1 MDDTSLGQRIKQERQ
16 KRKISLREFA
26 RKLGISAAYLV
37 DIEKNR
43 RLPNEETLQ
52 KIADLLDVP
61 VSTFDEFSP
70 DVPKPVKEWINGNP
84 ILSRILSLIKKAPS
98 PEKTLDDLEKSL
110 SPYTKTKRFIS
121 IYESELQVI
130 ALESSSWTL
139 ETGGD
144 LFGIW
149 GEIPLVYLATKSG
162 PKAIRNQAHFRL
174 DVDYLIKLSN
184 ELSNDWGLRYFGD
197 WHSHHRLGLETP
209 SSGNQ
214 ARIGRIASKNNF
226 SEMAEFIIT
235 FSSSYEKD
243 RKIQIHPYVY
253 TELHSRNFSETA
265 LIILKGLSPVREA
278 LIASESLPEQ
288 QLISFSS
295 FPIEHVIVPKEPLGR
310 VPGTEGLPI
319 EQIST
324 KVIEKAVR
332 QIEDEVGKK
341 IELHTTSFGYI
352 IVIPVENNKNIAFA
366 VDKKWPHMVLQV
378 NWIDRISGETEEIPT
393 DIKSASL
400 INLKEVK
407 NIFSQAAELGE
418 KIRS

>member
-1 MDDTSLGQRIKQERQ
+1 MNQNTLGEKIQHERKQ
-16 KRKISLREFA
+16 RKISLREFA
-26 RKLGISAAYLV
+26 RQLSISPAFLV

-61 VSTFDEFSP
+61 VSVFDEFSP
-70 DVPKPVKEWINGNP
+70 DVPKPVKEWINSNP
-84 ILSRILSLIKKAPS
+84 IISRILSFVKKSPS

-110 SPYTKTKRFIS
+110 SRSTKTNSFIA
-121 IYESELQVI
+121 IYESELQAI
-130 ALESSSWTL
+130 ALESSSWDV

-149 GEIPLVYLATKSG
+149 GEMPVVYFASKSG

-174 DVDYLIKLSN
+174 DVEYLIKLSN
-184 ELSNDWGLRYFGD
+184 ELNNDWGLRYFGD

-209 SSGNQ
+209 STGDQS
-214 ARIGRIASKNNF
+214 RIERISAKNNF

-235 FSSSYEKD
+235 FASSYEKD
-243 RKIQIHPYVY
+243 RKIQIHPYIY
-253 TELHSRNFSETA
+253 TELPGRNFSDTT
-265 LIILKGLSPVREA
+265 LIVLKGLSPVREA
-278 LIASESLPEQ
+278 LISSGLLPEQ
-288 QLISFSS
+288 QLTSFSS
-295 FPIEHVIVPKEPLGR
+295 FPLEHVIVPKEPLGR

-341 IELHTTSFGYI
+341 IELHTTPFGYI
-352 IVIPVENNKNIAFA
+352 IVITVEDNKNIAFA

-378 NWIDRISGETEEIPT
+378 NWIDRISGETEEISIDT
-393 DIKSASL
+393 KSASL
-400 INLKEVK
+400 INLAEVK
-407 NIFSQAAELGE
+407 NIFLQATELG
-418 KIRS
+418 KRIKS

>member
-1 MDDTSLGQRIKQERQ
+1 MDNNSLGQRIKQERQ

-52 KIADLLDVP
+52 KIADFLDVP

-84 ILSRILSLIKKAPS
+84 ILSRILSLIKKSPS

-110 SPYTKTKRFIS
+110 SPSTKTKRFIS
-121 IYESELQVI
+121 IYESELQAI

-149 GEIPLVYLATKSG
+149 GEIPVIYLATKAG

-209 SSGNQ
+209 SSGDQ
-214 ARIGRIASKNNF
+214 ARIERISSKNNF
-226 SEMAEFIIT
+226 SEMAEFIVT
-235 FSSSYEKD
+235 FPSSYEKE

-253 TELHSRNFSETA
+253 TEFPGRNFFETT
-265 LIILKGLSPVREA
+265 LIVLKGLSPVREA
-278 LIASESLPEQ
+278 LLSSGLLPEQ

-295 FPIEHVIVPKEPLGR
+295 FPVEHVIVPKEPLGR

-332 QIEDEVGKK
+332 QIEDDAGKK

-352 IVIPVENNKNIAFA
+352 IVILVENNKGIAFA

-393 DIKSASL
+393 DINIKSASL
-400 INLKEVK
+400 INLKEIN
-407 NIFSQAAELGE
+407 NIFLQVAELG
-418 KIRS
+418 KK